1 VFGIPLRG
9 FFFVCRNCC
18 AAFESQQQFKTHRL
32 SHGPTGSVSCGECSA
47 IAYNTPLFEHHRNA
61 HATKD
66 RLFYGCSQCSMM
78 FRTDARLMFHLR
90 EAHGVPLFFF
100 CKACHL
106 GGTHE
111 RTIYAHV
118 SVKSQ
123 RCRQFG
129 MQKNWTS
136 IMTIGVCP
144 ANVLHYQP
152 KNIVTHEVMVSRGS

>member
-1 VFGIPLRG
+1 
-9 FFFVCRNCC
+9 
-18 AAFESQQQFKTHRL
+18 
-32 SHGPTGSVSCGECSA
+32 
-47 IAYNTPLFEHHRNA
+47 
-61 HATKD
+61 
-66 RLFYGCSQCSMM
+66 
-78 FRTDARLMFHLR
+78 MFHLR

-118 SVKSQ
+118 AVKSQ

-129 MQKNWTS
+129 MQKNWVSKPYPAKKCCFIVKIVQTS
-136 IMTIGVCP
+136 VMTIGVCP

-152 KNIVTHEVMVSRGS
+152 KNIVTHEVMVSRGSVSVYIFLCKRILEMSVLSIVSALFFRFNSVFCVNRH